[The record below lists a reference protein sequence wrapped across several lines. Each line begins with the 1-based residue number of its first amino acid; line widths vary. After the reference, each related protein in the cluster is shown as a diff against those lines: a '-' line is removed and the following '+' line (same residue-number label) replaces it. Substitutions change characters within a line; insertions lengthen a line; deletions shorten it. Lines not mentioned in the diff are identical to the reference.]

1 MRTIV
6 TRHLVLPLGFALV
19 LAPALGAAQGE
30 VEIIGVE
37 YETRVGGSGVVSA
50 ENDVDPRV
58 LEMENQARE
67 QAVAAA
73 AASNARA
80 EQALLRA
87 ENAQATAQAEGGVA
101 PSGSPPAFAE
111 EDDLRV
117 LDVRR
122 ASDSAGSVIVAQ
134 LSRDAGSATAFE
146 LAAPRRCV
154 VDVSGPRP
162 SRAGQQTISTGDPRA
177 PKLRVGSHQNRLRL
191 VLDVAPGVLDPC
203 QTTTDGSAVVM
214 ELGARPQG
222 APPVDLWAAP
232 AAPEAASAHAAWV
245 LASVTGSSTMPAVV
259 PVAHVVDTP
268 VAAAPVASAPTTSAG
283 VFSSTRIMTSSGA
296 PVHEIEIEANAA
308 PPANAVASIP
318 VVADAAPPPAPKPRP
333 VTTHDSSR
341 IHSVLSA
348 PPAPADD
355 PARVRTTSVPPPPLP
370 SEAPS
375 ARRQYTGRRI
385 SLEFKDA
392 DILNV
397 LRIIAD
403 VARRNIVATDDVKGQ
418 VTIVLYD
425 VPWDQALDILLKST
439 GLEMVEYDDVITVS
453 TSKRLEEERRARL
466 AARQAGIELEPL
478 QTDYIRINYVKA
490 AELARLLGGSAT
502 QSAAA
507 AAATDSIAQAAVGD
521 SPSQRRGLLSSRGLV
536 QVNEATNTLVVRDVA
551 SGIANAREL
560 VRRLDVQTP
569 QVSIQ
574 GLIFEADTNLDRDL
588 GIRWGGRYVASP
600 ETGNPT
606 GRNFP
611 GRVVAGG
618 QGPNQNDP
626 NNPLP
631 VMFDFPASAVQPG
644 AGSTLGLFLG
654 SLSGSAQLDAEI
666 TALEQAGKGK
676 VISRPKVITLNNA
689 EAVIQSLE
697 ILRVRLPSTG
707 TVINTGPGGVA
718 GGQTTATQAID
729 TGIILRVTPQVSSDG
744 YVLMQIFVKSSVPSQ
759 VETDNI
765 PNEISRQATSQV
777 LVREGETVVIGGVYR
792 QRANTAESGVPYL
805 RSVPVLGWLF
815 KNSLLRDNRQE
826 LLVFITPRVV
836 WRQPDSGTLPSA
848 SELWNQRDRTA
859 YQLENDDS
867 PIPVEPVAVR

>member
-1 MRTIV
+1 MRS
-6 TRHLVLPLGFALV
+6 LPRVAICLGLLLA
-19 LAPALGAAQGE
+19 APAAFADDDAP
-30 VEIIGVE
+30 EIVGVE
-37 YETRVGGSGVVSA
+37 YETRVGGAGVISA
-50 ENDVDPRV
+50 ENNVDPR
-58 LEMENQARE
+58 
-67 QAVAAA
+67 AAAMDAAAADSA
-73 AASNARA
+73 AASNERAAAALDRARS
-80 EQALLRA
+80 
-87 ENAQATAQAEGGVA
+87 AQAAASTGETIGAA
-101 PSGSPPAFAE
+101 PSFVP
-111 EDDLRV
+111 EDELRV
-117 LDVRR
+117 VDVRR
-122 ASDSAGSVIVAQ
+122 ASDPTGSLFVVQ
-134 LSRDAGSATAFE
+134 LSRDAGTTSPFE
-146 LAAPRRCV
+146 LSAPRRCV
-154 VDVSGPRP
+154 VDVSGHGAQV
-162 SRAGQQTISTGDPRA
+162 AGKNTIATGDARA
-177 PKLRVGSHQNRLRL
+177 PQLRVGTYENRLRL
-191 VLDVAPGVLDPC
+191 VLDVASGVVDPC
-203 QTTTDGSAVVM
+203 QARTEGSTVVIS
-214 ELGARPQG
+214 LGGQPMG
-222 APPVDLWAAP
+222 AAPVDLFTAP
-232 AAPEAASAHAAWV
+232 AAPAGAPEHGAWV
-245 LASVTGSSTMPAVV
+245 LASLTGGTSPGPTSGSSSR
-259 PVAHVVDTP
+259 
-268 VAAAPVASAPTTSAG
+268 VASAPSHA
-283 VFSSTRIMTSSGA
+283 VEA
-296 PVHEIEIEANAA
+296 PSHVVDV
-308 PPANAVASIP
+308 PSQVASAPRTISAPAHSIEVP
-318 VVADAAPPPAPKPRP
+318 VNPQPAPRVASAPPPPRVQP
-333 VTTHDSSR
+333 VASRDSNR
-341 IHSVLSA
+341 IRSTMSA
-348 PPAPADD
+348 PPA
-355 PARVRTTSVPPPPLP
+355 SVEPDSRNAPPPPPPLP
-370 SEAPS
+370 ANP
-375 ARRQYTGRRI
+375 ARKQYNGRRI

-403 VARRNIVATDDVKGQ
+403 VSRRNIVATDDVKGQ

-453 TSKRLEEERRARL
+453 TSKRLEEERRSRL

-478 QTDYIRINYVKA
+478 QTDYIRVNYVKA
-490 AELARLLGGSAT
+490 VELARLLGGSGT
-502 QSAAA
+502 TSAAA
-507 AAATDSIAQAAVGD
+507 AAATDAITGGVQQALD

-588 GIRWGGRYVASP
+588 GIRWGARYVASP

-618 QGPNQNDP
+618 AGPSSSGGD
-626 NNPLP
+626 NPLP

-654 SLSGSAQLDAEI
+654 SLSGSAALDAEI

-744 YVLMQIFVKSSVPSQ
+744 YVLMQLFVKSSVPSQ

-836 WRQPDSGTLPSA
+836 WHQPDNGTLPSA
-848 SELWNQRDRTA
+848 NELWGQRDRTA
-859 YQLENDDS
+859 YSLDGGPQPV
-867 PIPVEPVAVR
+867 PIEPVAVR

>member
-1 MRTIV
+1 MRSFPRVALSLSLLLAAIPASAFADDAQPEIV
-6 TRHLVLPLGFALV
+6 S
-19 LAPALGAAQGE
+19 
-30 VEIIGVE
+30 VEH
-37 YETRVGGSGVVSA
+37 ETRISGSGVVSA
-50 ENDVDPRV
+50 ENDVDPR
-58 LEMENQARE
+58 
-67 QAVAAA
+67 AAAMDAAAAQPSA
-73 AASNARA
+73 AASNQRA
-80 EQALLRA
+80 AAALDRA
-87 ENAQATAQAEGGVA
+87 QSAQAAGAASTAA
-101 PSGSPPAFAE
+101 PSFTP

-117 LDVRR
+117 VDVRR
-122 ASDSAGSVIVAQ
+122 ASDPTGSLFVVQ
-134 LSRDAGSATAFE
+134 LSRNAGTTLPFE
-146 LAAPRRCV
+146 LSAPRRCV
-154 VDVSGPRP
+154 VDVGAQGAPVSGKQNI
-162 SRAGQQTISTGDPRA
+162 ATGDARA
-177 PKLRVGSHQNRLRL
+177 PQLRVGTYENRLRL
-191 VLDVAPGVLDPC
+191 VLDVASGVLDSC
-203 QTTTDGSAVVM
+203 QARAEGSTIIM
-214 ELGARPQG
+214 SLGGQPMG
-222 APPVDLWAAP
+222 AAPVDLFTAP
-232 AAPEAASAHAAWV
+232 AAPAGAPQRAAWV
-245 LASVTGSSTMPAVV
+245 LASLTGGTADTTIASAAPTRGGGAPTHEIEVPSHDTSAAPRTISAPSHSIEV
-259 PVAHVVDTP
+259 PVNP
-268 VAAAPVASAPTTSAG
+268 PPAPRVASAP
-283 VFSSTRIMTSSGA
+283 
-296 PVHEIEIEANAA
+296 
-308 PPANAVASIP
+308 
-318 VVADAAPPPAPKPRP
+318 PPPPP
-333 VTTHDSSR
+333 VQPVAARDSNR
-341 IHSVLSA
+341 IRSTLSA
-348 PPAPADD
+348 PPASTDAEGRGI
-355 PARVRTTSVPPPPLP
+355 APPPPPPPATPKKL
-370 SEAPS
+370 
-375 ARRQYTGRRI
+375 YNGRRI

-403 VARRNIVATDDVKGQ
+403 VSRRNIVATDDVKGQ

-453 TSKRLEEERRARL
+453 TSKRLEEERRSRL
-466 AARQAGIELEPL
+466 AARQAGIELEAL
-478 QTDYIRINYVKA
+478 QTDYIRVNYVKA
-490 AELARLLGGSAT
+490 GELARLLGGSGT
-502 QSAAA
+502 TSASA
-507 AAATDSIAQAAVGD
+507 AAATDAITGGVQQALD

-588 GIRWGGRYVASP
+588 GIRWGARYVASP

-618 QGPNQNDP
+618 GGPGSSGGD
-626 NNPLP
+626 NPLP

-654 SLSGSAQLDAEI
+654 SLSGSAALDAEI

-676 VISRPKVITLNNA
+676 VISRPKVITLNNS

-744 YVLMQIFVKSSVPSQ
+744 YVLMQLFVKSSVPSQ

-836 WRQPDSGTLPSA
+836 WHQPDDGTLPSA
-848 SELWNQRDRTA
+848 NQLWGQRDRTA
-859 YQLENDDS
+859 YSMDGGPQ
-867 PIPVEPVAVR
+867 PIPIEPVAVR

>member
-1 MRTIV
+1 MRSFHRV
-6 TRHLVLPLGFALV
+6 AVAVSLV
-19 LAPALGAAQGE
+19 LAASGLPARADDE
-30 VEIIGVE
+30 VAPEIVGVE
-37 YETRVGGSGVVSA
+37 YRTHVSGAGVISA
-50 ENDVDPRV
+50 ENDVDPR
-58 LEMENQARE
+58 
-67 QAVAAA
+67 AAAMDAAATDSA
-73 AASNARA
+73 AASNERA
-80 EQALLRA
+80 AQALERA
-87 ENAQATAQAEGGVA
+87 QTAQA
-101 PSGSPPAFAE
+101 SGSRPSFSA

-117 LDVRR
+117 VDVRR
-122 ASDSAGSVIVAQ
+122 ASDPTGSLVVVQ
-134 LSRDAGSATAFE
+134 LSREAGATRPFE
-146 LAAPRRCV
+146 LSAPRRCV
-154 VDVSGPRP
+154 VDVSGDG
-162 SRAGQQTISTGDPRA
+162 ATATGKQTITTGDARA
-177 PKLRVGSHQNRLRL
+177 PQLRVGTYENKLRL
-191 VLDVAPGVLDPC
+191 VLDVAPGVVDAC
-203 QTTTDGSAVVM
+203 QARAEGSAIVM
-214 ELGARPQG
+214 TIGGQPMGAAPVELFT
-222 APPVDLWAAP
+222 AP
-232 AAPEAASAHAAWV
+232 AAPAGASDHAASV
-245 LASVTGSSTMPAVV
+245 LASLTGGSAPATT
-259 PVAHVVDTP
+259 VAS
-268 VAAAPVASAPTTSAG
+268 AAPSHVASAPA
-283 VFSSTRIMTSSGA
+283 
-296 PVHEIEIEANAA
+296 HEISVPTRE
-308 PPANAVASIP
+308 VASPSQGISAPSHSIEVP
-318 VVADAAPPPAPKPRP
+318 VNPVPVARTASVPPPPPPAPVQP
-333 VTTHDSSR
+333 VASRDSNR
-341 IHSVLSA
+341 IRSTLSA
-348 PPAPADD
+348 PPASPEA
-355 PARVRTTSVPPPPLP
+355 ATALRGSLPPPPP
-370 SEAPS
+370 PITPKK
-375 ARRQYTGRRI
+375 QYTGRRI

-403 VARRNIVATDDVKGQ
+403 VSRRNIVATDDVKGQ

-478 QTDYIRINYVKA
+478 QTDYIRVNYVKA
-490 AELARLLGGSAT
+490 GELARLLGGSST
-502 QSAAA
+502 TSAAA
-507 AAATDSIAQAAVGD
+507 AAATDAITGGVQQAMD

-588 GIRWGGRYVASP
+588 GIRWGARYVASP

-618 QGPNQNDP
+618 AGPSSSGGD
-626 NNPLP
+626 NPLP
-631 VMFDFPASAVQPG
+631 VMFDFPASAVAPG

-654 SLSGSAQLDAEI
+654 SLSGSAALDAEI

-744 YVLMQIFVKSSVPSQ
+744 YVLMQLFVKSSVPSQ

-836 WRQPDSGTLPSA
+836 WHQPDNGTLPSA
-848 SELWNQRDRTA
+848 NELWGQRDRTA
-859 YQLENDDS
+859 YSNDGGPVPV
-867 PIPVEPVAVR
+867 PIEPVATR

>member
-1 MRTIV
+1 MRSV
-6 TRHLVLPLGFALV
+6 HRVAVAVSLV
-19 LAPALGAAQGE
+19 LAASGLPARADDEAAP
-30 VEIIGVE
+30 EIVGVE
-37 YETRVGGSGVVSA
+37 YRTQVSGAGVISA
-50 ENDVDPRV
+50 EDDVDPR
-58 LEMENQARE
+58 
-67 QAVAAA
+67 AAAMDAAAADSA
-73 AASNARA
+73 AASNERA
-80 EQALLRA
+80 AQALER
-87 ENAQATAQAEGGVA
+87 AQAAQASAGEPGA
-101 PSGSPPAFAE
+101 RPSFSA

-117 LDVRR
+117 VDVRR
-122 ASDSAGSVIVAQ
+122 ASDPTGSLVVVQ
-134 LSRDAGSATAFE
+134 LSREAGATRPFE
-146 LAAPRRCV
+146 LSAPRRCV
-154 VDVSGPRP
+154 VDVSGDGAPATGKATITTGD
-162 SRAGQQTISTGDPRA
+162 SRAPQ
-177 PKLRVGSHQNRLRL
+177 LRVGTYENKLRL
-191 VLDVAPGVLDPC
+191 VLDVAPGVVDAC
-203 QTTTDGSAVVM
+203 QARAEGSAIVM
-214 ELGARPQG
+214 TLGGQPMGAAPVELFT
-222 APPVDLWAAP
+222 AP
-232 AAPEAASAHAAWV
+232 AAPAGASAHAASV
-245 LASVTGSSTMPAVV
+245 LASLTGGTAPATT
-259 PVAHVVDTP
+259 VAS
-268 VAAAPVASAPTTSAG
+268 AAPSHVASAPA
-283 VFSSTRIMTSSGA
+283 
-296 PVHEIEIEANAA
+296 HEISVPTREIA
-308 PPANAVASIP
+308 PSSHGISAPSHSIEVPVNPVPVARTASIP
-318 VVADAAPPPAPKPRP
+318 PPPPPSAVQP
-333 VTTHDSSR
+333 VASRDSNR
-341 IHSVLSA
+341 IRSTLSA
-348 PPAPADD
+348 PPASPEA
-355 PARVRTTSVPPPPLP
+355 AAVTRGNLPPPPP
-370 SEAPS
+370 PIAP
-375 ARRQYTGRRI
+375 RKQYNGRRI

-403 VARRNIVATDDVKGQ
+403 VSRRNIVATDDVKGQ

-478 QTDYIRINYVKA
+478 QTDYIRVNYVKA
-490 AELARLLGGSAT
+490 VELARLLGGSGT
-502 QSAAA
+502 TSAAA
-507 AAATDSIAQAAVGD
+507 AAATDAITGGVQQVTD
-521 SPSQRRGLLSSRGLV
+521 SPSQRRGLLSNRGLV

-588 GIRWGGRYVASP
+588 GIRWGARYVASP

-618 QGPNQNDP
+618 GGPSASGTDGA
-626 NNPLP
+626 LP
-631 VMFDFPASAVQPG
+631 VMFDFPASAVAPG

-654 SLSGSAQLDAEI
+654 SLSGSAALDAEI

-744 YVLMQIFVKSSVPSQ
+744 YVLMQLFVKSSVPSQ

-836 WRQPDSGTLPSA
+836 WHQPDNGTLPSA
-848 SELWNQRDRTA
+848 NELWNQRDRTA
-859 YQLENDDS
+859 YSNEGGPAPV
-867 PIPVEPVAVR
+867 PIEPVAIR

>member
-1 MRTIV
+1 MRSFHRVVLSLALLVAALPV
-6 TRHLVLPLGFALV
+6 TAI
-19 LAPALGAAQGE
+19 ADDE
-30 VEIIGVE
+30 VEIVGVE
-37 YETRVGGSGVVSA
+37 YETRISGSGVVAA
-50 ENDVDPRV
+50 ENDVDPR
-58 LEMENQARE
+58 
-67 QAVAAA
+67 AAAIDDAAHESA
-73 AASNARA
+73 AASTERA
-80 EQALLRA
+80 AQALDRA
-87 ENAQATAQAEGGVA
+87 RSAQAGATGFA
-101 PSGSPPAFAE
+101 PE
-111 EDDLRV
+111 EDLRV
-117 LDVRR
+117 VDVRR
-122 ASDSAGSVIVAQ
+122 ASDPTGSLFVAQ
-134 LSRDAGSATAFE
+134 LSRAAGSTTPFE
-146 LAAPRRCV
+146 LASPRRCV
-154 VDVSGPRP
+154 VDVSGDGAP
-162 SRAGQQTISTGDPRA
+162 AVGKHTIQTGDARA
-177 PKLRVGSHQNRLRL
+177 PQLRVGTYENKLRL
-191 VLDVAPGVLDPC
+191 VLDVAPGVVDPC
-203 QTTTDGSAVVM
+203 QARAEGSAVVLALGGQPM
-214 ELGARPQG
+214 GAAPVELFTAPAASAGAVAHG
-222 APPVDLWAAP
+222 AGVLASLTGGAAP
-232 AAPEAASAHAAWV
+232 ATTVASA
-245 LASVTGSSTMPAVV
+245 
-259 PVAHVVDTP
+259 
-268 VAAAPVASAPTTSAG
+268 APSRVASAPAHSIEVPAQPVRTAPREISAPSHSIE
-283 VFSSTRIMTSSGA
+283 V
-296 PVHEIEIEANAA
+296 PVN
-308 PPANAVASIP
+308 PQP
-318 VVADAAPPPAPKPRP
+318 VVRTAPPPPPPPP
-333 VTTHDSSR
+333 VQPVASRDSNR
-341 IHSVLSA
+341 IRSTLSA
-348 PPAPADD
+348 PPAGPEGDMALRGS
-355 PARVRTTSVPPPPLP
+355 APPPPP
-370 SEAPS
+370 PMP
-375 ARRQYTGRRI
+375 ARKQYTGRRI

-403 VARRNIVATDDVKGQ
+403 VSRRNIVATDDVKGQ

-478 QTDYIRINYVKA
+478 QTDYIRVNYVKA
-490 AELARLLGGSAT
+490 AELAKLLGGAGT
-502 QSAAA
+502 TSAAA
-507 AAATDSIAQAAVGD
+507 AAATDAVTGGMQQLTD
-521 SPSQRRGLLSSRGLV
+521 SPAQRRGLLSSRGLV

-588 GIRWGGRYVASP
+588 GIRWGARYVASP

-618 QGPNQNDP
+618 GGPSASGTDGA
-626 NNPLP
+626 LP
-631 VMFDFPASAVQPG
+631 VMFDFPASAVAPG

-654 SLSGSAQLDAEI
+654 SLSGSAALDAEI

-729 TGIILRVTPQVSSDG
+729 TGIILRVTPQISSDG

-759 VETDNI
+759 QETDNI

-792 QRANTAESGVPYL
+792 QRAATAESGVPYL

-815 KNSLLRDNRQE
+815 KNNLLRDNRQE

-836 WRQPDSGTLPSA
+836 WSQGADGTLPSA
-848 SELWNQRDRTA
+848 NELWSSRDRTS
-859 YQLENDDS
+859 YQLDGS
-867 PIPVEPVAVR
+867 PAPPPVEPVAVR

>member
-1 MRTIV
+1 MNAPGTLRGTARTA
-6 TRHLVLPLGFALV
+6 LALGFLLAI
-19 LAPALGAAQGE
+19 APAAAAEE
-30 VEIIGVE
+30 VEIVGVE
-37 YETRVGGSGVVSA
+37 YETRVGGAGVVSA

-58 LEMENQARE
+58 VAMENEAHAQ
-67 QAVAAA
+67 A
-73 AASNARA
+73 AASVAASNDRA

-87 ENAQATAQAEGGVA
+87 ENAQAAHQAA
-101 PSGSPPAFAE
+101 PAPAGSPPSFME
-111 EDDLRV
+111 EEDLRV

-122 ASDSAGSVIVAQ
+122 ASDSAGSVIVTQ
-134 LSRDAGSATAFE
+134 LSRDAGTASAFE
-146 LAAPRRCV
+146 LSAPRRCV

-162 SRAGQQTISTGDPRA
+162 PRAGQQTIATGDPRA

-191 VLDVAPGVLDPC
+191 VLDVAPDVIDPC
-203 QTTTDGSAVVM
+203 QTTTDGSAVVI
-214 ELGARPQG
+214 ELGGRPQG
-222 APPVDLWAAP
+222 APPVDLFTAP
-232 AAPEAASAHAAWV
+232 AAPQGASAHAAWV
-245 LASVTGSSTMPAVV
+245 LSSVTGSPVAQAAALPAPAVM
-259 PVAHVVDTP
+259 P
-268 VAAAPVASAPTTSAG
+268 VAASAPAAGTATRVVSA
-283 VFSSTRIMTSSGA
+283 SGISA
-296 PVHEIEIEANAA
+296 PAHEIEVDAT
-308 PPANAVASIP
+308 PPAAVASIP
-318 VVADAAPPPAPKPRP
+318 VVESRPAPQPKPRAA
-333 VTTHDSSR
+333 TTQHDTGR
-341 IHSVLSA
+341 IRSTLSA
-348 PPAPADD
+348 PPAPADE
-355 PARVRTTSVPPPPLP
+355 PARARVVSVPPA
-370 SEAPS
+370 EAPS
-375 ARRQYTGRRI
+375 GKRQYTGRRI

-478 QTDYIRINYVKA
+478 QTDYIRVNYVKA
-490 AELARLLGGSAT
+490 GELARLLGGSST

-560 VRRLDVQTP
+560 VRKLDVQTP

-618 QGPNQNDP
+618 AGPGQSGGE
-626 NNPLP
+626 NPLP

-744 YVLMQIFVKSSVPSQ
+744 YVLMQLFVKSSVPSQ

-836 WRQPDSGTLPSA
+836 WRQPDNGTLPSA
-848 SELWNQRDRTA
+848 SQLWDQRDRTA

>member
-1 MRTIV
+1 MRSFHQV
-6 TRHLVLPLGFALV
+6 ALADSLV
-19 LAPALGAAQGE
+19 LAASGLPARADDEAAP
-30 VEIIGVE
+30 EIVGVE
-37 YETRVGGSGVVSA
+37 YRTQVSGSGVISA
-50 ENDVDPRV
+50 ENDVDPRAAA
-58 LEMENQARE
+58 MD
-67 QAVAAA
+67 AAA
-73 AASNARA
+73 ADSPATSTQRA
-80 EQALLRA
+80 AQALDR
-87 ENAQATAQAEGGVA
+87 AQAAQASGGA
-101 PSGSPPAFAE
+101 SGSRPSFAA

-117 LDVRR
+117 VDVRR
-122 ASDSAGSVIVAQ
+122 ASDPTGSLVVVQ
-134 LSRDAGSATAFE
+134 LSREAGATRPFE
-146 LAAPRRCV
+146 LSAPRRCV
-154 VDVSGPRP
+154 VDVSGDG
-162 SRAGQQTISTGDPRA
+162 ATATGKQNIATGDARA
-177 PKLRVGSHQNRLRL
+177 PQLRVGTYENKLRL
-191 VLDVAPGVLDPC
+191 VLDVAPGVVDTC
-203 QTTTDGSAVVM
+203 QARAEGSAIVM
-214 ELGARPQG
+214 TLGGQPMGAAPVELFT
-222 APPVDLWAAP
+222 AP
-232 AAPEAASAHAAWV
+232 AAPEGAAQHAAWV
-245 LASVTGSSTMPAVV
+245 LASLTGGTAPATAVASVAPSHVVSAPAHEISVPSHEVAAPSREISAPSHSIEV
-259 PVAHVVDTP
+259 PVNPVPAAH
-268 VAAAPVASAPTTSAG
+268 VASAP
-283 VFSSTRIMTSSGA
+283 
-296 PVHEIEIEANAA
+296 
-308 PPANAVASIP
+308 PPPPRVQPVAS
-318 VVADAAPPPAPKPRP
+318 R
-333 VTTHDSSR
+333 DSNR
-341 IHSVLSA
+341 IRSTMSA
-348 PPAPADD
+348 PPASPEAAGPAGGNL
-355 PARVRTTSVPPPPLP
+355 PPPPP
-370 SEAPS
+370 PIA
-375 ARRQYTGRRI
+375 AKKQYTGRRI

-403 VARRNIVATDDVKGQ
+403 VSRRNIVATDDVKGQ

-478 QTDYIRINYVKA
+478 QTDYNRVNYVKA
-490 AELARLLGGSAT
+490 AELARLLGGSGT
-502 QSAAA
+502 TSAAA
-507 AAATDSIAQAAVGD
+507 AAATDAITGGVQQAMD

-551 SGIANAREL
+551 SGVANAREL

-588 GIRWGGRYVASP
+588 GIRWGARYVASP

-618 QGPNQNDP
+618 AGPNSNTNGDST
-626 NNPLP
+626 LP

-654 SLSGSAQLDAEI
+654 SLSGSAALDAEI

-744 YVLMQIFVKSSVPSQ
+744 YVLMQLFVKSSVPSQ

-836 WRQPDSGTLPSA
+836 WHQPDNGTLPSA
-848 SELWNQRDRTA
+848 NELWGQRDRTA
-859 YQLENDDS
+859 YSLDGGPQPV
-867 PIPVEPVAVR
+867 PIEPVAVR

>member
-1 MRTIV
+1 
-6 TRHLVLPLGFALV
+6 VLSGITGSTATTVVAQPV
-19 LAPALGAAQGE
+19 SDHVAPATHA
-30 VEIIGVE
+30 
-37 YETRVGGSGVVSA
+37 TSRVSS
-50 ENDVDPRV
+50 
-58 LEMENQARE
+58 
-67 QAVAAA
+67 A
-73 AASNARA
+73 AASSAPSVV
-80 EQALLRA
+80 
-87 ENAQATAQAEGGVA
+87 TGIA
-101 PSGSPPAFAE
+101 PSGAP
-111 EDDLRV
+111 
-117 LDVRR
+117 
-122 ASDSAGSVIVAQ
+122 
-134 LSRDAGSATAFE
+134 LS
-146 LAAPRRCV
+146 
-154 VDVSGPRP
+154 
-162 SRAGQQTISTGDPRA
+162 
-177 PKLRVGSHQNRLRL
+177 
-191 VLDVAPGVLDPC
+191 
-203 QTTTDGSAVVM
+203 
-214 ELGARPQG
+214 
-222 APPVDLWAAP
+222 AP
-232 AAPEAASAHAAWV
+232 A
-245 LASVTGSSTMPAVV
+245 
-259 PVAHVVDTP
+259 
-268 VAAAPVASAPTTSAG
+268 
-283 VFSSTRIMTSSGA
+283 
-296 PVHEIEIEANAA
+296 HEIEIDDTGK
-308 PPANAVASIP
+308 VVRTSTTASTAI
-318 VVADAAPPPAPKPRP
+318 APRP
-333 VTTHDSSR
+333 EPVAVQPEPRHAPTRDTNR
-341 IHSVLSA
+341 IHSTLSA
-348 PPAPADD
+348 PPAPRDE
-355 PARVRTTSVPPPPLP
+355 PLPPPVRVQPADEPP
-370 SEAPS
+370 SPP
-375 ARRQYTGRRI
+375 RKQYTGRRI

-466 AARQAGIELEPL
+466 AARQAGMELEPL
-478 QTDYIRINYVKA
+478 QTDYIRVNYVKA
-490 AELARLLGGSAT
+490 VELAKLLGGSAT
-502 QSAAA
+502 TSYAA
-507 AAATDSIAQAAVGD
+507 AAATDSIAEAAVGD

-588 GIRWGGRYVASP
+588 GIRWGARYVASP

-611 GRVVAGG
+611 GRVIAGG
-618 QGPNQNDP
+618 AGPSSSGGES
-626 NNPLP
+626 PLP

-654 SLSGSAQLDAEI
+654 SLSGSAALDAEI

-744 YVLMQIFVKSSVPSQ
+744 YVLMQLFVKSSVPSNIT
-759 VETDNI
+759 TDDI

-826 LLVFITPRVV
+826 LLVFITPRIV
-836 WRQPDSGTLPSA
+836 WQQSPNAGPLPTA
-848 SELWNQRDRTA
+848 AELWDMRDRTS
-859 YQLENDDS
+859 YQLDGS
-867 PIPVEPVAVR
+867 PALPPVEPVAVR

>member
-1 MRTIV
+1 MRSV
-6 TRHLVLPLGFALV
+6 HRVAVAVSLV
-19 LAPALGAAQGE
+19 LAASGLPARADDEAAP
-30 VEIIGVE
+30 EIVGVE
-37 YETRVGGSGVVSA
+37 YRTQVSGAGVISA
-50 ENDVDPRV
+50 EDDVDPR
-58 LEMENQARE
+58 
-67 QAVAAA
+67 AAAMDAAAADSA
-73 AASNARA
+73 AASNERA
-80 EQALLRA
+80 AQALER
-87 ENAQATAQAEGGVA
+87 AQAAQASAGEPGA
-101 PSGSPPAFAE
+101 RPSFSA

-117 LDVRR
+117 VDVRR
-122 ASDSAGSVIVAQ
+122 ASDPTGSLVVVQ
-134 LSRDAGSATAFE
+134 LSREAGATRPFE
-146 LAAPRRCV
+146 LSAPRRCV
-154 VDVSGPRP
+154 VDVSGDGAPATGKATITTGD
-162 SRAGQQTISTGDPRA
+162 SRAPQ
-177 PKLRVGSHQNRLRL
+177 LRVGTYENKLRL
-191 VLDVAPGVLDPC
+191 VLDVAPGVVDAC
-203 QTTTDGSAVVM
+203 QARAEGSAIVM
-214 ELGARPQG
+214 TLGGQPMGAAPVELFT
-222 APPVDLWAAP
+222 AP
-232 AAPEAASAHAAWV
+232 AAPAGASAHAASV
-245 LASVTGSSTMPAVV
+245 LASLTGGTAPATT
-259 PVAHVVDTP
+259 VAS
-268 VAAAPVASAPTTSAG
+268 AAPSHVASAPA
-283 VFSSTRIMTSSGA
+283 
-296 PVHEIEIEANAA
+296 HEISVPTREIA
-308 PPANAVASIP
+308 PSSHGISAPSHSIEVPVNPVPVARTASIP
-318 VVADAAPPPAPKPRP
+318 PPPPPSAVQP
-333 VTTHDSSR
+333 VASRDSNR
-341 IHSVLSA
+341 IRSTLSA
-348 PPAPADD
+348 PPASPEA
-355 PARVRTTSVPPPPLP
+355 AAVTRGNLPPPPP
-370 SEAPS
+370 PIAP
-375 ARRQYTGRRI
+375 RKQYNGRRI

-403 VARRNIVATDDVKGQ
+403 VSRRNIVATDDVKGQ

-478 QTDYIRINYVKA
+478 QTDYIRVNYVKA
-490 AELARLLGGSAT
+490 VELARLLGGSGT
-502 QSAAA
+502 TSAAA
-507 AAATDSIAQAAVGD
+507 AAATDAITGGVQQVTD

-588 GIRWGGRYVASP
+588 GIRWGARYVASP

-618 QGPNQNDP
+618 GGPSASGTDGA
-626 NNPLP
+626 LP
-631 VMFDFPASAVQPG
+631 VMFDFPASAVAPG

-654 SLSGSAQLDAEI
+654 SLSGSAALDAEI

-744 YVLMQIFVKSSVPSQ
+744 YVLMQLFVKSSVPSQ

-836 WRQPDSGTLPSA
+836 WHQPDNGTLPSA
-848 SELWNQRDRTA
+848 SELWGQRDRTA
-859 YQLENDDS
+859 YTNDGGPLPV
-867 PIPVEPVAVR
+867 PIEPVATR

>member
-1 MRTIV
+1 MRSV
-6 TRHLVLPLGFALV
+6 RRVACSLALLVAALPAQVFAEDV
-19 LAPALGAAQGE
+19 EP
-30 VEIIGVE
+30 EIIGVE
-37 YETRVGGSGVVSA
+37 YETRISGAGVVSA
-50 ENDVDPRV
+50 EDDVDPR
-58 LEMENQARE
+58 
-67 QAVAAA
+67 AAA
-73 AASNARA
+73 IDAAAQESAAESTERAALALGRARA
-80 EQALLRA
+80 
-87 ENAQATAQAEGGVA
+87 AQAAAGPGGEA
-101 PSGSPPAFAE
+101 GSLPGFVE
-111 EDDLRV
+111 ENDLRV
-117 LDVRR
+117 VDVRR
-122 ASDSAGSVIVAQ
+122 ASDPTGSLIVVQ
-134 LSRDAGSATAFE
+134 LSREAGGTRPFE
-146 LAAPRRCV
+146 LASPRRCV
-154 VDVSGPRP
+154 VDVSGDGAAA
-162 SRAGQQTISTGDPRA
+162 AGKHTISTGDSRA
-177 PKLRVGSHQNRLRL
+177 PQLRVGTYENRLRL
-191 VLDVAPGVLDPC
+191 VLDVAPGVVDSC
-203 QTTTDGSAVVM
+203 QARAEGSTVVLALGGQPM
-214 ELGARPQG
+214 GAAPVELFT
-222 APPVDLWAAP
+222 AP
-232 AAPEAASAHAAWV
+232 AAPEGASAHAASM
-245 LASVTGSSTMPAVV
+245 LASLTGGAAAASTSAAPSRRATAPASEEVVSSREPSAPTREISAPSHSIEV
-259 PVAHVVDTP
+259 PVDQQP
-268 VAAAPVASAPTTSAG
+268 VARTAPPPPPRPVQPVASRDSNRIR
-283 VFSSTRIMTSSGA
+283 ST
-296 PVHEIEIEANAA
+296 
-308 PPANAVASIP
+308 
-318 VVADAAPPPAPKPRP
+318 
-333 VTTHDSSR
+333 
-341 IHSVLSA
+341 LSA
-348 PPAPADD
+348 PPAGPEAEMVT
-355 PARVRTTSVPPPPLP
+355 RGNLPPPPPPVTPKKLY
-370 SEAPS
+370 S
-375 ARRQYTGRRI
+375 GRRI

-403 VARRNIVATDDVKGQ
+403 VSRRNIVATDDVKGQ

-478 QTDYIRINYVKA
+478 QTDYIRVNYVKA
-490 AELARLLGGSAT
+490 AELARLLGGSGT
-502 QSAAA
+502 TSAAA
-507 AAATDSIAQAAVGD
+507 AAATDAITGGVQQVTD

-618 QGPNQNDP
+618 GGPSQSGTDGA
-626 NNPLP
+626 LP

-654 SLSGSAQLDAEI
+654 SLSGSAALDAEI

-718 GGQTTATQAID
+718 GGQTTATQSID
-729 TGIILRVTPQVSSDG
+729 TGIILRVTPQISSDG

-759 VETDNI
+759 QETDNI

-792 QRANTAESGVPYL
+792 QRAATAESGVPYL

-836 WRQPDSGTLPSA
+836 WQQAGEGTLPSA
-848 SELWNQRDRTA
+848 NELWSNRDRTS
-859 YQLENDDS
+859 YQLDGT
-867 PIPVEPVAVR
+867 PAAPPVEPLAAR

>member
-1 MRTIV
+1 MRRWLRRATA
-6 TRHLVLPLGFALV
+6 PLCAAVV
-19 LAPALGAAQGE
+19 LATGSCAARQQPPE
-30 VEIIGVE
+30 VVGVD
-37 YETRVGGSGVVSA
+37 YETRVSGAGVVSA
-50 ENDVDPRV
+50 ETDSDGRTIEPPAAAA
-58 LEMENQARE
+58 EAQSGS
-67 QAVAAA
+67 VAAA
-73 AASNARA
+73 AAATSDA

-87 ENAQATAQAEGGVA
+87 ENAARDAAPASAEPVPA
-101 PSGSPPAFAE
+101 SPPPAFVQ
-111 EDDLRV
+111 EDELRV
-117 LDVRR
+117 VDVRR

-134 LSRDAGSATAFE
+134 LSRDASDATSFE
-146 LAAPRRCV
+146 LSAPRRCV

-162 SRAGQQTISTGDPRA
+162 ARDGQQTIATGDPRA
-177 PKLRVGSHQNRLRL
+177 PKLRVGGHGNRLRL

-203 QTTTDGSAVVM
+203 VATTDGSAVLL
-214 ELGARPQG
+214 ELGGRPQG
-222 APPVDLWAAP
+222 APPVELWSAP
-232 AAPEAASAHAAWV
+232 SAPEGAEAHAAYV
-245 LASVTGSSTMPAVV
+245 LASATGSAPATGAMAEAAASPSTNAS
-259 PVAHVVDTP
+259 
-268 VAAAPVASAPTTSAG
+268 VAAGSEVAA
-283 VFSSTRIMTSSGA
+283 
-296 PVHEIEIEANAA
+296 
-308 PPANAVASIP
+308 IP
-318 VVADAAPPPAPKPRP
+318 VVRDAPPEPPPAPRVEKADDGIRS
-333 VTTHDSSR
+333 T
-341 IHSVLSA
+341 LSA
-348 PPAPADD
+348 PPAPSD
-355 PARVRTTSVPPPPLP
+355 PPPPPLP
-370 SEAPS
+370 SASRPVVVTSEGTAMDVTDVKK
-375 ARRQYTGRRI
+375 RYTGRRI

-403 VARRNIVATDDVKGQ
+403 VAHRNIVATDDVKGQ

-466 AARQAGIELEPL
+466 AARQAGVQLEPL
-478 QTDYIRINYVKA
+478 RTEYIRVNYVKA
-490 AELARLLGGSAT
+490 NELARILGGGAT

-507 AAATDSIAQAAVGD
+507 AAATEAISGATAGIESA
-521 SPSQRRGLLSSRGLV
+521 SQRQGLLSSRGLV
-536 QVNEATNTLVVRDVA
+536 QVNEATNTLIVRDVED
-551 SGIANAREL
+551 GIRNAREL
-560 VRRLDVQTP
+560 VRQLDVQTP
-569 QVSIQ
+569 QVAIQ

-588 GIRWGGRYVASP
+588 GIRWGARYIASP

-611 GRVVAGG
+611 GRIGVGG
-618 QGPNQNDP
+618 AGPNQTDP
-626 NNPLP
+626 ENPLP

-644 AGSTLGLFLG
+644 AGSTLGLVLG
-654 SLSGSAQLDAEI
+654 SLSGSTTIDAEL

-718 GGQTTATQAID
+718 GGQVTATQAID

-744 YVLMQIFVKSSVPSQ
+744 YVLMQLFVKSSVPSQ

-805 RSVPVLGWLF
+805 RTVPVLGWLF
-815 KNSLLRDNRQE
+815 KNNLLRDNRQE
-826 LLVFITPRVV
+826 LLVFITPKIV
-836 WRQPDSGTLPSA
+836 WRQPGTGPLPTA
-848 SELWNQRDRTA
+848 AELWNRRDRTA
-859 YQLENDDS
+859 YQLEPTAS
-867 PIPVEPVAVR
+867 AGGSVAPVAALQ

>member
-1 MRTIV
+1 MRPFHRV
-6 TRHLVLPLGFALV
+6 VLSLAV
-19 LAPALGAAQGE
+19 LAAALPAAALADDE
-30 VEIIGVE
+30 VEIVGVE
-37 YETRVGGSGVVSA
+37 YETRISGSGVVA
-50 ENDVDPRV
+50 AKTDADPRAAAIDDAAH
-58 LEMENQARE
+58 ESAAASTER
-67 QAVAAA
+67 AAA
-73 AASNARA
+73 ALERARG
-80 EQALLRA
+80 
-87 ENAQATAQAEGGVA
+87 AQA
-101 PSGSPPAFAE
+101 GSAGFSPE
-111 EDDLRV
+111 EDLRV
-117 LDVRR
+117 VDVRR
-122 ASDSAGSVIVAQ
+122 ASDPTGSLFVAQ
-134 LSRDAGSATAFE
+134 LSREPGSTTPFE
-146 LAAPRRCV
+146 LASPRRCV
-154 VDVSGPRP
+154 VDVSGNGAP
-162 SRAGQQTISTGDPRA
+162 AVGKHTIQTGDARA
-177 PKLRVGSHQNRLRL
+177 PQLRVGTYENKLRL
-191 VLDVAPGVLDPC
+191 VLDVAPGVVDSC
-203 QTTTDGSAVVM
+203 QARAEGSAVVLALGGQPM
-214 ELGARPQG
+214 GAAPVELFTAPAASEGAVAHG
-222 APPVDLWAAP
+222 AGVLASLTGDAAP
-232 AAPEAASAHAAWV
+232 ASAATSR
-245 LASVTGSSTMPAVV
+245 
-259 PVAHVVDTP
+259 
-268 VAAAPVASAPTTSAG
+268 VASAPIHSIEVPDEPA
-283 VFSSTRIMTSSGA
+283 RTSSREISA
-296 PVHEIEIEANAA
+296 PSHSIEV
-308 PPANAVASIP
+308 PANPQPVART
-318 VVADAAPPPAPKPRP
+318 APPPPPP
-333 VTTHDSSR
+333 VQPVASRDSNR
-341 IHSVLSA
+341 IRSTLSA
-348 PPAPADD
+348 PPAGPDGAM
-355 PARVRTTSVPPPPLP
+355 ALRGSAPPPPP
-370 SEAPS
+370 PVPV
-375 ARRQYTGRRI
+375 RKQYTGRRI

-403 VARRNIVATDDVKGQ
+403 VSRRNIVATDDVKGQ

-478 QTDYIRINYVKA
+478 QTDYIRVNYVKA
-490 AELARLLGGSAT
+490 AELAKLLGGAGT
-502 QSAAA
+502 TSAAA
-507 AAATDSIAQAAVGD
+507 AAATDAVTGGMQQLTD
-521 SPSQRRGLLSSRGLV
+521 SPAQRRGLLSSRGLV
-536 QVNEATNTLVVRDVA
+536 QVNEATNTLVLRDVA

-588 GIRWGGRYVASP
+588 GIRWGARYVASP

-618 QGPNQNDP
+618 GGPSGSGGD
-626 NNPLP
+626 NPLP
-631 VMFDFPASAVQPG
+631 VMFDFPASAVAPG

-654 SLSGSAQLDAEI
+654 SLSGSAALDAEI

-729 TGIILRVTPQVSSDG
+729 TGIILRVTPQISSDG

-759 VETDNI
+759 QETDNI

-792 QRANTAESGVPYL
+792 QRAATAESGVPYL

-815 KNSLLRDNRQE
+815 KNNLLRDNRQE

-836 WRQPDSGTLPSA
+836 WSQGGEGTLPSA
-848 SELWNQRDRTA
+848 NELWSNRDRTS
-859 YQLENDDS
+859 YQLDGS
-867 PIPVEPVAVR
+867 PAPPPVEPVAVR

>member
-1 MRTIV
+1 V
-6 TRHLVLPLGFALV
+6 SAGLSVV
-19 LAPALGAAQGE
+19 LAVAPATRADDQQL
-30 VEIIGVE
+30 EIVGVE
-37 YETRVGGSGVVSA
+37 YETRIGGAGVISA
-50 ENDVDPRV
+50 ENDVDPR
-58 LEMENQARE
+58 QIAID
-67 QAVAAA
+67 
-73 AASNARA
+73 NA
-80 EQALLRA
+80 
-87 ENAQATAQAEGGVA
+87 
-101 PSGSPPAFAE
+101 PAFVE
-111 EDDLRV
+111 EEDLRV
-117 LDVRR
+117 VDVRR

-134 LSRDAGSATAFE
+134 LSRDAGTASSFE
-146 LAAPRRCV
+146 LSAPRRCV
-154 VDVSGPRP
+154 VDITGPRP
-162 SRAGQQTISTGDPRA
+162 PRAGQQTITTGDPRA
-177 PKLRVGSHQNRLRL
+177 PKLRIGSHENRLRL
-191 VLDVAPGVLDPC
+191 VFDVAPGVLDPC
-203 QTTTDGSAVVM
+203 QTTTDGSAVLL

-222 APPVDLWAAP
+222 ASQVELWSAP
-232 AAPEAASAHAAWV
+232 ATPPGAAAHAGHA
-245 LASVTGSSTMPAVV
+245 LANVTGAPAPSTEVVAAAVV
-259 PVAHVVDTP
+259 AE
-268 VAAAPVASAPTTSAG
+268 VAAAPVAATAPATRVVSSSARVPT
-283 VFSSTRIMTSSGA
+283 A
-296 PVHEIEIEANAA
+296 PSHEIEV
-308 PPANAVASIP
+308 PVIP
-318 VVADAAPPPAPKPRP
+318 VVAAAPPPPPPPARPRP
-333 VTTHDSSR
+333 VAAPRDGASIRST
-341 IHSVLSA
+341 LAA
-348 PPAPADD
+348 PPAPAFDD
-355 PARVRTTSVPPPPLP
+355 PATGAQSVVIPPPPP
-370 SEAPS
+370 IGPGGK
-375 ARRQYTGRRI
+375 RQYTGRRI

-403 VARRNIVATDDVKGQ
+403 VAHRNIVATDDVKGQ

-425 VPWDQALDILLKST
+425 VPWDQALDILLRST
-439 GLEMVEYDDVITVS
+439 GLEMVQYDDVITVS
-453 TSKRLEEERRARL
+453 TSKRLEEERRSRL

-478 QTDYIRINYVKA
+478 QTDYIRVNYVKA
-490 AELARLLGGSAT
+490 GELARLLGGSAT
-502 QSAAA
+502 TSAAA

-521 SPSQRRGLLSSRGLV
+521 SASQRRGLLSSRGLV
-536 QVNEATNTLVVRDVA
+536 QVNDATNTLVVRDVA

-588 GIRWGGRYVASP
+588 GIRWGARYVASP

-618 QGPNQNDP
+618 QGPNQDGE
-626 NNPLP
+626 NPLP
-631 VMFDFPASAVQPG
+631 VMFDFPASGIAPG

-654 SLSGSAQLDAEI
+654 SLSGSAALDAEI

-689 EAVIQSLE
+689 EAEIQSLE

-759 VETDNI
+759 VETDGI

-792 QRANTAESGVPYL
+792 QRAATAESGVPYL
-805 RSVPVLGWLF
+805 RSVPVLGWFF

-836 WRQPDSGTLPSA
+836 WRQPDPDALPSA
-848 SELWNQRDRTA
+848 SELWNQRERTS
-859 YQLENDDS
+859 YQLDN
-867 PIPVEPVAVR
+867 PGAVPVEPVAVQ